1 MSKITI
7 DNYIPTWCGEG
18 KNLRCSNITSQP
30 EITCFW
36 HWSCCSILSFH
47 LKVGLEP
54 ATMSMATFSSIEL
67 VEVKSIW
74 NCKKIFSL
82 RNEKSNQHSKGFFA
96 KKMKGVVLCVY
107 VYKIVQKV
115 TGTKT
120 DLSALRF
127 WSVCK
132 CLSKVNQLWA
142 LLSEPATLQRG
153 RKFAHNSKSGQTLKD
168 GNISIFLK
176 RSNWL

>member
-1 MSKITI
+1 MF
-7 DNYIPTWCGEG
+7 
-18 KNLRCSNITSQP
+18 L
-30 EITCFW
+30 
-36 HWSCCSILSFH
+36 ILI
-47 LKVGLEP
+47 LIMLLD
-54 ATMSMATFSSIEL
+54 IEL
-67 VEVKSIW
+67 PFKSGIGTSHNVNGNILINW
-74 NCKKIFSL
+74 VGRIEINSKLQKKYSHWEM
-82 RNEKSNQHSKGFFA
+82 RNQINMAMVCLQ
-96 KKMKGVVLCVY
+96 KMKGMVLCVC
-107 VYKIVQKV
+107 VYKVVQKV

-153 RKFAHNSKSGQTLKD
+153 RKFAHNSKSGQNLKE